1 MPGGEAGWVGSKGDI
16 LKRSQHFV
24 HHLTE
29 GKSCT
34 SRSCNF
40 FIDLL
45 AHSLR
50 TWGHRDK
57 GSLERSDLF
66 SEGLEKEAE
75 SYMGLGAHL
84 GWVGTLRMGSEGL
97 PDGSV

>member
-1 MPGGEAGWVGSKGDI
+1 MGSKGDI

-29 GKSCT
+29 GKCYT
-34 SRSCNF
+34 GRPCNF

-66 SEGLEKEAE
+66 SEGLGKEAE
-75 SYMGLGAHL
+75 SYMGLRVHL
-84 GWVGTLRMGSEGL
+84 GCVGTLRMGSEGL

>member
-1 MPGGEAGWVGSKGDI
+1 MPGGEAGRVGWKGDI

-24 HHLTE
+24 HRLTE

-34 SRSCNF
+34 GRPCNF
-40 FIDLL
+40 FIGLL

-50 TWGHRDK
+50 TWGHRNK

-66 SEGLEKEAE
+66 SEGLEREAE
-75 SYMGLGAHL
+75 SYMGLGGHL
-84 GWVGTLRMGSEGL
+84 GWVGTLRIGSEGL